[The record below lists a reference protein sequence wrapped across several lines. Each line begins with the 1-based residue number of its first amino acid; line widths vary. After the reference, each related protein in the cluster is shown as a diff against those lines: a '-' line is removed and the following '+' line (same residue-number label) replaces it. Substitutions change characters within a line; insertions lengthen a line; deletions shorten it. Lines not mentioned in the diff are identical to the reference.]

1 MCFSFFLLRDYF
13 LALSFCMQEFSWTT
27 CDTSWTPALFWPLA
41 VVREMSLKV
50 HLLPHTDS
58 RGRQEGES
66 KELLLCLHILIES
79 FWRLKMNPASLV
91 SRVDVYAELNVAC
104 YLCPS
109 GPELLFNFSVIC
121 TQWKESVFRFKHMCI
136 HKQLMRLEKSIVCS
150 LLFNKV
156 PWSDCPGCL
165 LAGISWGLLG
175 ASARWECFLHYFVV
189 AAEQY
194 PYHISLVY
202 LKLHFT
208 ACVTFS
214 GDFSP

>member
-104 YLCPS
+104 YLCAS

-136 HKQLMRLEKSIVCS
+136 HKHSCDLKKVLFVPCSSTKSHGQTVQDAS
-150 LLFNKV
+150 LQ
-156 PWSDCPGCL
+156 
-165 LAGISWGLLG
+165 
-175 ASARWECFLHYFVV
+175 ASAE
-189 AAEQY
+189 A
-194 PYHISLVY
+194 
-202 LKLHFT
+202 
-208 ACVTFS
+208 FS
-214 GDFSP
+214 VPQLDGNVFCIIL

>member
-91 SRVDVYAELNVAC
+91 SRVDVYAEFNVAC

-109 GPELLFNFSVIC
+109 GPELLFNFSLIAHNERKAC
-121 TQWKESVFRFKHMCI
+121 SGSSTCVFTSSSCDLKRVLF
-136 HKQLMRLEKSIVCS
+136 VPCS
-150 LLFNKV
+150 STKCHGQTVQDASLQ
-156 PWSDCPGCL
+156 
-165 LAGISWGLLG
+165 
-175 ASARWECFLHYFVV
+175 ASAE
-189 AAEQY
+189 A
-194 PYHISLVY
+194 
-202 LKLHFT
+202 
-208 ACVTFS
+208 FS
-214 GDFSP
+214 VPQLDGNVFCIIL